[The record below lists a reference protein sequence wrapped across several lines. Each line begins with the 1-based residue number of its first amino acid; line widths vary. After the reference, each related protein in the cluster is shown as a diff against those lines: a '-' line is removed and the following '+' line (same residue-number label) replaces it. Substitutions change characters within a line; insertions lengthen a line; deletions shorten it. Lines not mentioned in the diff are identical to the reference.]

1 MLPLILEPRILTSL
15 QQGLEFDSRLSAAG
29 LQYMSD
35 PIKVRSG
42 CVKASVYT
50 LHRLSC
56 VCKKLFLNH
65 SGILPGQD
73 VSPNI
78 CRFDRY
84 LLTAQCPVRCVHL
97 PQSGSE
103 GVTTV

>member
-42 CVKASVYT
+42 CVKAFV
-50 LHRLSC
+50 LHTGSNVFAKKRNIAWTRGLPKYLS
-56 VCKKLFLNH
+56 L
-65 SGILPGQD
+65 
-73 VSPNI
+73 
-78 CRFDRY
+78 
-84 LLTAQCPVRCVHL
+84 
-97 PQSGSE
+97 
-103 GVTTV
+103 